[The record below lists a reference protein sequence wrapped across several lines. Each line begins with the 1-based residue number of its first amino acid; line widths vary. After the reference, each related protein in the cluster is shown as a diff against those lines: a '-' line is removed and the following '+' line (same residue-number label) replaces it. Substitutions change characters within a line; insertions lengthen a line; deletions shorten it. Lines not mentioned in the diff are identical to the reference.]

1 MACAVLLP
9 CACFVAWNSNLNAFF
24 HRDCKLPPSYIKKY
38 MQWQV
43 IYYPLQLPFDFI
55 ESIAMHVIF
64 YQCSSQPCPLAYH
77 FNITIINISASYI
90 AYISWAA
97 PKIYYSWY
105 MLYSGKSASTSSSS
119 SSSCNLSCSMSMMQN
134 CPCKNNVVDFSV
146 SWSSMWFLSMRRL
159 FPIFRMC
166 ILHLLTDSSL
176 ALLNWTF
183 PRLRAQRHVC
193 LDIVGDAICV
203 SPHHVPDRY
212 PYAARHPGGVK

>member
-9 CACFVAWNSNLNAFF
+9 CACFVAWNSNLNDFF

-43 IYYPLQLPFDFI
+43 IYYPLQLPFDLI
-55 ESIAMHVIF
+55 ESITMHVIF
-64 YQCSSQPCPLAYH
+64 YQCSSQQCPFAYH
-77 FNITIINISASYI
+77 FNITIINISAPYI

-97 PKIYYSWY
+97 PKIYYS
-105 MLYSGKSASTSSSS
+105 LVHAVFREISF
-119 SSSCNLSCSMSMMQN
+119 NIIILILVLQLSCSMSMVQN

-146 SWSSMWFLSMRRL
+146 SWSSIWFLSMRSL

-183 PRLRAQRHVC
+183 PRLLAQRYVC
-193 LDIVGDAICV
+193 LDIVGDSICV

-212 PYAARHPGGVK
+212 PYAARHHGGVK